1 MAIANGKNRFVVDL
15 GSMELGQG
23 GQAEVAAS
31 IQGAVLT
38 YLALNHKVPSQA
50 IKLLDETG
58 VQGMFVPEP
67 EEKKKIGQKK
77 P

>member
-1 MAIANGKNRFVVDL
+1 M
-15 GSMELGQG
+15 
-23 GQAEVAAS
+23 
-31 IQGAVLT
+31 T